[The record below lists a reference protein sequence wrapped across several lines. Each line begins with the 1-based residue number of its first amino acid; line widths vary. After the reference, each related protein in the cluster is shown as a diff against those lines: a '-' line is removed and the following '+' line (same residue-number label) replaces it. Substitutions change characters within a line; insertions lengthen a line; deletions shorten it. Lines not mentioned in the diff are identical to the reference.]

1 MDHLFA
7 LVPAPRAWLLVLV
20 ALVAVQRVAEL
31 FISRR
36 HERAL
41 RAQGAVEHG
50 AAHYPFIVAV
60 HAGWLASL
68 ALWCALAPPVIN
80 PALIAAYVA
89 LQPLRAWVIA
99 SLGRYWTT
107 RIISLPAAPLVRR
120 GPYRFLK
127 HPNYVVVVLEIAVLP
142 LALGAWQIAVA
153 FSILNALVLSVRITT
168 ENRALAARG

>member
-1 MDHLFA
+1 MMEPFVA
-7 LVPAPRAWLLVLV
+7 VPRAWLFVIL

-60 HAGWLASL
+60 HAGWLA
-68 ALWCALAPPVIN
+68 ALAVWCGFMPPAIS

-89 LQPLRAWVIA
+89 LQPVRAWVIA
-99 SLGRYWTT
+99 SLGRSWTT
-107 RIISLPAAPLVRR
+107 RIITLPTAPLVRR

-127 HPNYVVVVLEIAVLP
+127 HPNYVVVVLEIALLP
-142 LALGAWQIAVA
+142 LALCAWPIALV
-153 FSILNALVLSVRITT
+153 FSILNGAVLWVRIRT
-168 ENRALAARG
+168 ENRALAVRA